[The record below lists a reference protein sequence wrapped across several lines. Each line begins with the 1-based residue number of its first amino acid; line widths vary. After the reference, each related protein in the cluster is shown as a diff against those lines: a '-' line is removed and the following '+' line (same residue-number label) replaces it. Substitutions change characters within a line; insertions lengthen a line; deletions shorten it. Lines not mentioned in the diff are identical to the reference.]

1 MIRLILHGL
10 GRLGRSIND
19 LAGSNGDFSVVAR
32 VKNTKVQID
41 DIPVYIDIT
50 ECHENADVIIDASV
64 ASAVPALVA
73 YALNR
78 KIPLVIC
85 TTALDEATL
94 KQIHNAADEIPVFL
108 SANMSAGVNL
118 VAKLAGGMAK
128 MFADFDIEIVE
139 RHHAGKLDAPSGTAK
154 FLAESIISAAGDK
167 DMVYGRHGFAKRK
180 PNEIGIHAIR
190 GGNVVGEHT
199 VIFAGNNETIEI
211 KHSVLSKDVFA
222 VGVLRAARFI
232 AEQNP
237 GLYNMENLI
246 VID

>member
-1 MIRLILHGL
+1 MIKLILHGL

-19 LAGSNGDFSVVAR
+19 LAVSSDGFSVVAW
-32 VKNTKVQID
+32 VKNTNMEEDVV
-41 DIPVYIDIT
+41 PVYTDIT
-50 ECHENADVIIDASV
+50 ECNQNADVIIDASV
-64 ASAVPALVA
+64 ASAVPPLVA
-73 YALNR
+73 YALSK

-85 TTALDEATL
+85 TTALDDDTL
-94 KQIHNAADEIPVFL
+94 KQIHNAAAEIPVFL

-118 VAKLAGGMAK
+118 VAKLAGVMAK

-139 RHHAGKLDAPSGTAK
+139 RHHSGKLDAPSGTAK
-154 FLAESIISAAGDK
+154 FLAESIISAAGEK
-167 DMVYGRHGFAKRK
+167 DMVCGRHGFAKRR

-222 VGVLRAARFI
+222 FGVLQATKFI
-232 AEQNP
+232 VLQKP
-237 GLYNMENLI
+237 GLYTMEHLI
-246 VID
+246 KI